1 MKDIK
6 KALKDGEVVMG
17 VCCDISDP
25 SVVEILG
32 QTGWDYVIINCEGGT
47 CSPYGSELENMIRA
61 AYLADITPVVKV
73 PENTFALIAT
83 AVKIGAKI
91 VEVPRINNQD
101 DAIKAIKAIKYP
113 PLGDRMTCW
122 GIPATEYGAVP
133 WSKHVPQANEEVSI
147 FAILEEQEAMDNMEE
162 ILSVEGMEIVG
173 IGWLDLALR
182 LGGVG
187 DTAVEAKIKQYRQK
201 LLDLSKD
208 RGIAV
213 IQGVT
218 DASSAKEAIKMGA
231 RALLFGQDDI
241 TLLRNASL
249 NSIEQLKEAVKDAR

>member
-6 KALKDGEVVMG
+6 KALKNGEVVMG

-73 PENTFALIAT
+73 PENTPALIAT
-83 AVKIGAKI
+83 AVKMGAKI
-91 VEVPRINNQD
+91 VEVPRINNGD

-113 PLGDRMTCW
+113 PIGDRMTCW
-122 GIPATEYGAVP
+122 GIPATGYGAVS
-133 WSKHVPQANEEVSI
+133 WSKHVSQANEEVSI

-187 DTAVEAKIKQYRQK
+187 DAAVEAKIKQYRQK
-201 LLDLSKD
+201 LLDLSKSK
-208 RGIAV
+208 GIAV
-213 IQGVT
+213 IQGVN
-218 DASSAKEAIKMGA
+218 DASSAKEAIEMGA
-231 RALLFGQDDI
+231 KALLFGQDDM
-241 TLLRNASL
+241 TMLRNTS
-249 NSIEQLKEAVKDAR
+249 SQCVEKLKEAVKGAN